1 MATGFR
7 RSRGAWVAQLD
18 RTERAL
24 IVGLMEQTRGLLAPH
39 LVADGPEPQDEFE
52 ALVASLR
59 EPVGL
64 ADAPATRAGAAA
76 ADRTPGRPGDGRGVP
91 APDRGGPAHP

>member
-24 IVGLMEQTRGLLAPH
+24 IVGLMEQTL
-39 LVADGPEPQDEFE
+39 
-52 ALVASLR
+52 SLI
-59 EPVGL
+59 
-64 ADAPATRAGAAA
+64 
-76 ADRTPGRPGDGRGVP
+76 
-91 APDRGGPAHP
+91 HI